1 MKTASKLFCLVQEFT
16 RIMTEP
22 VNIEI
27 YANNLGTT
35 QAIATQLAQL
45 VAVGTIML
53 LDGNL
58 GSGKTTFMQ
67 AFGRALGISSTITS
81 PTFTLID
88 EYTEGRLPLYHI
100 DLYRLEPIQVPSLH
114 LEEYWRGQDF
124 PLGIVAIEWASKLS
138 NIPHDHLQINISVP
152 TLTTRS
158 PNLKKTNLD
167 LDPDFL
173 EDLPEDRIIQ
183 LIAQGSDHID
193 LLNQFQNKSVAM
205 LAKEYNLKSKR

>member
-1 MKTASKLFCLVQEFT
+1 MKTPSKLFCLVQEFT

-27 YANNLGTT
+27 YANNLGMT

-45 VAVGTIML
+45 AAAGTIIL
-53 LDGNL
+53 LEGNL

-100 DLYRLEPIQVPSLH
+100 DLYRLEPSQVPSLH

-138 NIPHDHLQINISVP
+138 NIPHDHLQINISAP
-152 TLTTRS
+152 KLTTRS
-158 PNLKKTNLD
+158 PSSEPSPNLKTLD

-183 LIAQGSDHID
+183 LTAEGTAHIN
-193 LLNQFQNKSVAM
+193 LLKQFQIPNKSQ
-205 LAKEYNLKSKR
+205 